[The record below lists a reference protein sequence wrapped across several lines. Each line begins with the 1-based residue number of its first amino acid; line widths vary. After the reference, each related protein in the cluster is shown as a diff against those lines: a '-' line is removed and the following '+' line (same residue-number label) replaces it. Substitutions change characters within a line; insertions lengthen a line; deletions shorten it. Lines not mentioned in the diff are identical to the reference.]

1 MENSKLEEDIKSMT
15 EETAEALAK
24 AFSDFNETAESF
36 NEAFEGYMK
45 VYAREVQFATARKF
59 VDLVHRACCSTI
71 LTRWYW
77 MRKAR
82 KCNDVLM
89 EIINFNNVNFK

>member
-1 MENSKLEEDIKSMT
+1 MT

-24 AFSDFNETAESF
+24 AFSEFNETAESF
-36 NEAFEGYMK
+36 NETFECCMK
-45 VYAREVQFATARKF
+45 VYAKEVLYATTGKF
-59 VDLVHRACCSTI
+59 VDLVHKACCSTI